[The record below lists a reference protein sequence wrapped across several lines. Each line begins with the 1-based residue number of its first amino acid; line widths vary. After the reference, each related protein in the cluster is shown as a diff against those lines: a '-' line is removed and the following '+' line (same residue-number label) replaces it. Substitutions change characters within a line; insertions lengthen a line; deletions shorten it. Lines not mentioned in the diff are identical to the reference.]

1 MAGIIFSKASGVNDS
16 IFGKSQEPIK
26 ASINQKKELFEQ
38 KSMISKIFYM
48 DKSTN
53 FAEKYT
59 SETSLGNFEDV
70 GENGAYPSTDM
81 REGFSKVI
89 ESSTWKNQFA
99 ITQEMIED
107 AKIGKIKQKANA
119 FVTSFGRTRENF
131 AASLLVGGVD
141 TKVTV
146 NGKIYDASGADG
158 VALFSTAHP
167 SVTKAGYK
175 QSNKFTAVFSQYVM
189 DKMQEKMQDFK
200 DDDGNLLSVMPDT
213 IIIPNDSVLTREVL
227 AAIGSDLDPESNKNA
242 INFQCGLWNVIR
254 WGYLP
259 KTIGGK
265 SYFMMADSEYLQ
277 NYMCLPFVE
286 RVPLSVRSVIDENTD
301 ANVMKG
307 RARFGA
313 GFNDW
318 RGIAICG
325 EGLTG
330 GTDIS
335 KPQA

>member
-26 ASINQKKELFEQ
+26 AIINQKKELFEQ

-53 FAEKYT
+53 FAEKYA

-70 GENGAYPSTDM
+70 GENGAYPTTEM
-81 REGFSKVI
+81 QEGFSKVI
-89 ESSTWKNQFA
+89 ESRTWKNQFA
-99 ITQEMIED
+99 VTQEMIED

-119 FVTSFGRTRENF
+119 FVTSFGRTKEIF
-131 AASLLVGGVD
+131 AASLLAGGID
-141 TKVTV
+141 TTV
-146 NGKIYDASGADG
+146 KIGGKTYDATGADK

-167 SVTKAGYK
+167 SATKKGSN
-175 QSNKFTAVFSQYVM
+175 QSNRFTAVFGQYVM
-189 DKMQEKMQDFK
+189 DKMQESMQDFK
-200 DDDGNLLSVMPDT
+200 DEDGNLLSVMPDT
-213 IIIPNDSVLTREVL
+213 IIIPNDASLTRAVL
-227 AAIGSDLDPESNKNA
+227 AAIGSDLDPESNGNA
-242 INFQCGLWNVIR
+242 MNFQCGLWNVLR

-259 KTIGGK
+259 KTIGSK

-277 NYMCLPFVE
+277 NYMCLPFVD

-325 EGLTG
+325 EGVTG
-330 GTDIS
+330 GTAIT
-335 KPQA
+335 KP

>member
-1 MAGIIFSKASGVNDS
+1 MAGVVFSKASGVNDS

-26 ASINQKKELFEQ
+26 AIINQQKELFEQ

-70 GENGAYPSTDM
+70 GENGSYPETEM

-89 ESSTWKNQFA
+89 ESRTWKNQFA
-99 ITQEMIED
+99 VTQEMIED
-107 AKIGKIKQKANA
+107 AKIGKIKQKSNA

-131 AASLLVGGVD
+131 AASLLAGGVNK
-141 TKVTV
+141 TVTIGGKV
-146 NGKIYDASGADG
+146 YDATGADK
-158 VALFSTAHP
+158 VALFSEVHP
-167 SVTKAGYK
+167 SITEKGGY
-175 QSNKFTAVFSQYVM
+175 QSNKFKAAFDQYVM

-200 DDDGNLLSVMPDT
+200 DEDGNLLSVMPDT
-213 IIIPNDSVLTREVL
+213 IIIPNDAAMTRAVL

-242 INFQCGLWNVIR
+242 INFQCGLWNVIK

-259 KTIGGK
+259 KTIDGK
-265 SYFMMADSEYLQ
+265 PYFMMADSEYLQ
-277 NYMCLPFVE
+277 NYMCLPFID
-286 RVPLSVRSVIDENTD
+286 RIPLSVRSVIDEGTD

-335 KPQA
+335 KPVV